1 MKRRLNLATLGMAA
15 LLAWGVGV
23 HAQGV
28 SDEEAVGAAVERLR
42 LAMIDPDR
50 SALDELVADELS
62 YGHSG
67 GRVDTKASFIG
78 DLMSAKSDFVSIEL
92 IAQSVRVVGD
102 VALVRHRLRGATL
115 DQGKPGQVD
124 LHVLLVWHRHD
135 GQWRLLARQ
144 AVRTP
149 A

>member
-1 MKRRLNLATLGMAA
+1 MKRRLNLAACGLAA
-15 LLAWGVGV
+15 LLAWAPAL

-28 SDEEAVGAAVERLR
+28 PDEQAVGAAVERLR
-42 LAMIDPDR
+42 VAMVDPDR
-50 SALDELVADELS
+50 AALEALVADELS

-67 GRVDTKASFIG
+67 GRVDNKASFVG
-78 DLMSAKSDFVSIEL
+78 DLLSAKSDFVSIEL
-92 IAQSVRVVGD
+92 SAQSVRVVGD
-102 VALVRHRLRGATL
+102 VAVVRHRLTGATL

-124 LHVLLVWHRHD
+124 LHVLLVWHKRE

>member
-1 MKRRLNLATLGMAA
+1 MKRRLNLATLGLAA
-15 LLAWGVGV
+15 LLAWGPGV

-50 SALDELVADELS
+50 AALDKLVADELS

-92 IAQSVRVVGD
+92 TAQSVRVVGD
-102 VALVRHRLRGATL
+102 VALVRHRLTGATL

>member
-1 MKRRLNLATLGMAA
+1 MKRRLNLAACGLAA
-15 LLAWGVGV
+15 LLTWAPAIQ
-23 HAQGV
+23 AQNL
-28 SDEEAVGAAVERLR
+28 SDEQAVGAAVERLR
-42 LAMIDPDR
+42 VAMVDPDR
-50 SALDELVADELS
+50 ATLEALVADELS

-67 GRVDTKASFIG
+67 GRVDTKASFVG
-78 DLMSAKSDFVSIEL
+78 DLLSAKSDFVSIEL
-92 IAQSVRVVGD
+92 GAQSVRVVGD
-102 VALVRHRLRGATL
+102 VAVVRHRLTGATL

-124 LHVLLVWHRHD
+124 LHVLLIWQKRE

>member
-1 MKRRLNLATLGMAA
+1 MQRRLNLAACALAA
-15 LLAWGVGV
+15 FLVWAPA
-23 HAQGV
+23 AQAQSAEQTV
-28 SDEEAVGAAVERLR
+28 AAAVERLR
-42 LAMIDPDR
+42 LAMVDPER
-50 SALDELVADELS
+50 TTLEALVADELS

-67 GRVDTKASFIG
+67 GRVDTKASFVG
-78 DLMSAKSDFVSIEL
+78 DLLSAKSDFVSIEL
-92 IAQSVRVVGD
+92 SAQNVRVVGD
-102 VALVRHRLRGATL
+102 VAVVRHRLTGQTL

-124 LHVLLVWHRHD
+124 LQVLLVWHLRD